1 MSQVLPGQRLLE
13 SDYEPVEQ
21 GLRKFITDL
30 VFRTLAQIWKQ
41 EVGRRLD
48 YENSTD
54 SDRTSL
60 IKALRSGR
68 MQYSIDARGGG
79 VFSGETS
86 ASLGRALRA
95 LGANFDSRERIYRI
109 KPESIPP
116 EVLASGAAHA
126 AACERAH
133 QRMDRFL
140 VGVQGQLDQY
150 VARMD
155 PSTLRADQMIANVT
169 REFQTGVQ
177 RVGIPFVKPDAAAR
191 AAMSAAYTHNAQL
204 WIKKWVAEDIVRL
217 RHQVEANVRSGARAS
232 TLAARISQRYQ
243 VSASKARFLS
253 RQESGLWM
261 AAYHKEQYL
270 GAGVP
275 RYVWSTSKDC
285 DVRNGHKQLEGRVFT
300 WSEGAPAK
308 YMSCGEPCNPHE
320 DFQCL
325 TGDSRIDF
333 GGGIVKC
340 FRRPYRGPLTEL
352 VTEDGRTLRATPNH
366 PVLTAGGWKPIG
378 CLNES
383 DQLIDLSKDLLLVSP
398 IEIDVDHRVSTIDEI
413 FETLL
418 ESHPGKTF
426 MGSSKQFHG
435 DGSDGYVDVVFP
447 AWDLRLDGKAGSE
460 QGVSHLDFT
469 GTNLFALA
477 RSHADKHPVAL
488 CARDISATN
497 MGGSGQGFSFVK
509 GHARHPDSICFGT
522 IADNYPS
529 LYEPPTDDAPFVTRS
544 FGNGQFALP
553 VKVGPDDRTWVK
565 LQAIGRGTPIGFSLR
580 HFDFSGYVY
589 NLETELGYYT
599 NSGLVVSNCRC
610 VAKPLVDTAYNA
622 KFKVGDVYRKEP

>member
-68 MQYSIDARGGG
+68 LQYSLDARGGG

-86 ASLGRALRA
+86 AVLGRALRA

-169 REFQTGVQ
+169 REFQTGVK
-177 RVGIPFVKPDAAAR
+177 RVGIPFVKPDAAAK
-191 AAMSAAYTHNAQL
+191 AAMSAAYTHNAQI

-232 TLAARISQRYQ
+232 TLASRISARYE
-243 VSASKARFLS
+243 VSASKARFLA
-253 RQESGLWM
+253 RQESARFM
-261 AAYHKEQYL
+261 AAYHKEQFTSV
-270 GAGVP
+270 GVT
-275 RYVWSTSKDC
+275 RYVWSTSNDS
-285 DVRNGHKQLEGRVFT
+285 DVRPIAGDSPEHGNHRYLNGRVFT
-300 WSEGAPAK
+300 WADGAPAK
-308 YMSCGEPCNPHE
+308 YMSCGKNCNPHE
-320 DFQCL
+320 DF
-325 TGDSRIDF
+325 
-333 GGGIVKC
+333 
-340 FRRPYRGPLTEL
+340 GP
-352 VTEDGRTLRATPNH
+352 
-366 PVLTAGGWKPIG
+366 
-378 CLNES
+378 
-383 DQLIDLSKDLLLVSP
+383 
-398 IEIDVDHRVSTIDEI
+398 
-413 FETLL
+413 
-418 ESHPGKTF
+418 
-426 MGSSKQFHG
+426 
-435 DGSDGYVDVVFP
+435 
-447 AWDLRLDGKAGSE
+447 
-460 QGVSHLDFT
+460 
-469 GTNLFALA
+469 
-477 RSHADKHPVAL
+477 
-488 CARDISATN
+488 
-497 MGGSGQGFSFVK
+497 
-509 GHARHPDSICFGT
+509 
-522 IADNYPS
+522 
-529 LYEPPTDDAPFVTRS
+529 
-544 FGNGQFALP
+544 
-553 VKVGPDDRTWVK
+553 
-565 LQAIGRGTPIGFSLR
+565 
-580 HFDFSGYVY
+580 
-589 NLETELGYYT
+589 
-599 NSGLVVSNCRC
+599 CRC
-610 VAKPLVDTAYNA
+610 VAKPLIDTAYNS